1 MFLLKIF
8 HVTDKKYINALS
20 LAGSIGLHMVSGIVV
35 GALFGYFLDEW
46 LETSPWLTGIF
57 LILGIVAGFK
67 NVYVD
72 TKRLVAVQK
81 EEESAHD
88 ASGPEEKSGRENAPD
103 RKDKDGTDARKK
115 G

>member
-1 MFLLKIF
+1 MFLLKLF
-8 HVTDKKYINALS
+8 HVTDKKYINAMS

-35 GALFGYFLDEW
+35 GTLIGYFLDEW

-72 TKRLVAVQK
+72 TKRLLAAQK
-81 EEESAHD
+81 EEEAAHD
-88 ASGPEEKSGRENAPD
+88 AFCPAEKNGRENAPD
-103 RKDKDGTDARKK
+103 RKDKGGSGA
-115 G
+115 